1 MTNTLALSVTVCQ
14 DASVTN
20 QETSESS
27 VRQTD
32 GALADRT
39 VVVSG
44 AGGGI
49 GSAVVERCLAEGANV
64 VAFDLAGL
72 GLVELKKRAGQK
84 LLVLEAD
91 VTSSVDWERV
101 RDAAQASF
109 GSINGLINNAGI
121 EGSMSPLV
129 EYPEQVFDQVLAVN
143 VKGVFLG
150 MKTIAPAMTGD
161 TKSVVNVSSVAGL
174 AGASGLGAYVA
185 SKHAVIGLTKT
196 AAIELASDGI
206 RCNAVCPA
214 PIRTRMMDSLIDSMK
229 SDEMDAETIEGLIAG
244 SIPLGRIGDAAEVAA
259 LMVFLLSNDAS
270 FISGAAIPVDGAM
283 KAR

>member
-1 MTNTLALSVTVCQ
+1 MS
-14 DASVTN
+14 
-20 QETSESS
+20 
-27 VRQTD
+27 
-32 GALADRT
+32 GALVDRT
-39 VVVSG
+39 IIVSG

-49 GSAVVERCLAEGANV
+49 GSATVDQCLTEGANV
-64 VAFDLAGL
+64 VAFDLASL
-72 GLVELKKRAGQK
+72 GLAELKKRAGQR
-84 LLVLEAD
+84 LIVVEAD

-101 RDAAQASF
+101 RDESLAKF
-109 GSINGLINNAGI
+109 GTLDGLVNNAGI

-129 EYPEQVFDQVLAVN
+129 EYPEQIFDQVLAVN

-150 MKTIAPAMTGD
+150 VKIVAPAMTG
-161 TKSVVNVSSVAGL
+161 TNKSIVNVSSVAGL

-196 AAIELASDGI
+196 AAIELAGDGV

-229 SDEMDAETIEGLIAG
+229 SDERDAAAIEGLIAD
-244 SIPLGRIGDAAEVAA
+244 SIPLGRIGDASEVAA
-259 LMVFLLSNDAS
+259 LMVFLLSDAAS
-270 FISGAAIPVDGAM
+270 FISGAAVPVDGAM